1 MSPNS
6 SVFLP
11 STREEGRQRLEEF
24 LSKGA
29 RRYADRRNHIV
40 PGHENVSRLS
50 TATRTRLVLETE
62 ICEAARERFSPQAI
76 EKFEQEVWWRLYWKG
91 WLERRPEVWSQFRS
105 DLAEMKWF
113 KRAEAVANGESGVA
127 IMDHFARELVETGYL
142 HNHARMWWASF
153 WIHVERLPWQLG
165 AEFFHRYLLD
175 GDAASNTLSWRWVAG
190 LQTRGKSYLVRR
202 SNLERYVD
210 TGLLS
215 EYSAGLEKLE
225 DPIAIEL
232 EFEELPLPRD
242 LEVADVLPPSDEP
255 VALWIH
261 DEDLVLEKS
270 PLAHL
275 SPKALLAPL
284 PRMIWEE
291 QFYSPEKQ
299 DFLARALADGTARA
313 EKHFD
318 LLSGS
323 PSSDD
328 IEEALVTGAK
338 EAGASHLVSMRP
350 FAGPLADALPR
361 ISTRLQEEGISLHL
375 MRRDEDLDAMSRAT
389 AGFFGFWK
397 KTSKLRE
404 PVPI

>member
-1 MSPNS
+1 MSHNS

-29 RRYADRRNHIV
+29 QRYADRRNHIV

-105 DLAEMKWF
+105 DLTEMKWF

-210 TGLLS
+210 AGLLS
-215 EYSAGLEKLE
+215 EYSAGLDKLE

-232 EFEELPLPRD
+232 EFEEPPLPRD
-242 LEVADVLPPSDEP
+242 LEVADVLPPS
-255 VALWIH
+255 
-261 DEDLVLEKS
+261 
-270 PLAHL
+270 
-275 SPKALLAPL
+275 
-284 PRMIWEE
+284 
-291 QFYSPEKQ
+291 
-299 DFLARALADGTARA
+299 
-313 EKHFD
+313 
-318 LLSGS
+318 
-323 PSSDD
+323 
-328 IEEALVTGAK
+328 
-338 EAGASHLVSMRP
+338 
-350 FAGPLADALPR
+350 
-361 ISTRLQEEGISLHL
+361 
-375 MRRDEDLDAMSRAT
+375 
-389 AGFFGFWK
+389 
-397 KTSKLRE
+397 
-404 PVPI
+404 